1 MQNRLGRG
9 WVVPVSLIL
18 IIGLYYVPPI
28 HSRLAWRLDSLRTQ
42 IKYMIH
48 PPDQAVFQPSQQT
61 QINLAV
67 TQMIQTLQATM
78 TPQQSTSAALTPTPQ
93 IAGLTLAP
101 TVTTTPLPATIMLQ
115 GV

>member
-1 MQNRLGRG
+1 MHNRFGRA
-9 WVVPVSLIL
+9 WVIPVSLVL
-18 IIGLYYVPPI
+18 IIGLYYIPPI

-42 IKYMIH
+42 IKYMIN

-78 TPQQSTSAALTPTPQ
+78 TPQQTTSVAETPTPQ
-93 IAGLTLAP
+93 TTGPTLAP
-101 TVTTTPLPATIMLQ
+101 TVTTTPLPAT
-115 GV
+115 